1 MWALLGTLTEYTN
14 PHPMHCTIIRTIVFE
29 TNETDADAGST
40 WVPDRGGLKAFTL
53 FPLLRMPLTL
63 HQLTSKE
70 TAVEERNVFYFWV
83 DQQLRLELD

>member
-1 MWALLGTLTEYTN
+1 LY
-14 PHPMHCTIIRTIVFE
+14 H
-29 TNETDADAGST
+29 TDADAGST

-70 TAVEERNVFYFWV
+70 TAVAEH
-83 DQQLRLELD
+83 LDISFFETRQKLALPIPLIKKKKESFGYKGA

>member
-1 MWALLGTLTEYTN
+1 LY
-14 PHPMHCTIIRTIVFE
+14 H
-29 TNETDADAGST
+29 TDADEGST

-70 TAVEERNVFYFWV
+70 TAVAERNVFYFWV
-83 DQQLRLELD
+83 DQQSRLELDRLSGLLYRPLGKTLIERGLTYTPILL